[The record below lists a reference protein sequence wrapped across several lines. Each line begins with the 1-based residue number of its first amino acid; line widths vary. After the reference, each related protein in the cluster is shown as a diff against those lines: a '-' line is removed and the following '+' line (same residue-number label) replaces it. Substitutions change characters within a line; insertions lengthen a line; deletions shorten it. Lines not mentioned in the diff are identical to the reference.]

1 MWKFYKNLLIDGGMS
16 KAIICWYVVFEAC
29 YSICWCWLIFVLYLQ
44 GLLYSDPA
52 RWSLTF
58 QTHVQL
64 TMLDHHTRPSAC
76 GVKLMERSIFSG
88 RYCFVEN
95 LHQSKLMEPAEFS
108 VISEW
113 FNWITTHLDVG
124 VDLIGNYSRLVFTS
138 SIYLYFLYLVY
149 LRTKPEIVHQRILQR
164 ARKEEK
170 TVPLSYIE
178 ALHKIHEDWLHHK
191 TTYPVPAPVLEIDAN
206 SSLSEMLEQISTFET
221 LILNRRNLNLK
232 QGNQS
237 NASSQIHSPTKAP
250 RIAALDWSFLYP
262 LHLKF

>member
-1 MWKFYKNLLIDGGMS
+1 
-16 KAIICWYVVFEAC
+16 
-29 YSICWCWLIFVLYLQ
+29 
-44 GLLYSDPA
+44 
-52 RWSLTF
+52 
-58 QTHVQL
+58 
-64 TMLDHHTRPSAC
+64 MLDHHTRPSTC

-108 VISEW
+108 VLSEW
-113 FNWITTHLDVG
+113 FNWITTNLDVG

-138 SIYLYFLYLVY
+138 SIYQYFWYLVY

-191 TTYPVPAPVLEIDAN
+191 TSYPVPAPVLEIDAN

-237 NASSQIHSPTKAP
+237 NASSQLHSPTKAP
-250 RIAALDWSFLYP
+250 RIAALDWRLIVFITLCI
-262 LHLKF
+262 LF